1 MPGPSRDPSKHWSR
15 AHRTD
20 LSSAK
25 GARIV
30 LPEANDLATPPT
42 PAGVVFTKDQA
53 ESWRDLWATGPSAM
67 WSDADA
73 DAVAVLVVLLSK
85 VYAGDASTAE
95 LVELRHL
102 RDSLGLSPAGRVR
115 LHWEASA

>member
-1 MPGPSRDPSKHWSR
+1 MPGPSRDPSRHWSR
-15 AHRTD
+15 AHRSD
-20 LSSAK
+20 SSKSSA
-25 GARIV
+25 GRIV
-30 LPEANDLATPPT
+30 LPEANDLDTPPP
-42 PAGVVFTKDQA
+42 PAGVTFTEAQA
-53 ESWRDLWATGPSAM
+53 ESWADLWTTGPSFM

-85 VYAGDASTAE
+85 VYAGSASTAE

-102 RDSLGLSPAGRVR
+102 RDALGLTPAGRAR

>member
-1 MPGPSRDPSKHWSR
+1 MPGPSRDPSRRWSR

-20 LSSAK
+20 FSQAN
-25 GARIV
+25 GGQVV
-30 LPEANDLATPPT
+30 LPEANELATPPA
-42 PAGVVFTKDQA
+42 PAGVVFTEAQA

-85 VYAGDASTAE
+85 VYGGDASTAG
-95 LVELRHL
+95 LVQLRHL
-102 RDSLGLSPAGRVR
+102 CYALGLSPAGRAR
-115 LHWEASA
+115 LHWSASA